1 MWIRQLISEKIFR
14 LKLRSETRQYCYF
27 ELTCRCNDLYEANT
41 LLSFWIEPLCYFL
54 ALLVT
59 CRQPRSSWLNFLISD
74 LDLPSCCQRNMEAW
88 WWETAKRWQ
97 RQHRLK
103 DNIFSYADKE
113 QTETRYQISY
123 HPNMTSKRGS
133 FGLLQCSELMKRRL
147 MENFRLQR
155 SANVGSQGVGVPGA
169 NFHQH
174 STLMMQKSM
183 L

>member
-1 MWIRQLISEKIFR
+1 MPLWAAHFFFTINLIIVAFKCEIRQLISEKIFR

-27 ELTCRCNDLYEANT
+27 ELTCRCYDLYEANT

-97 RQHRLK
+97 RQHRLEG
-103 DNIFSYADKE
+103 NIFGHADKE
-113 QTETRYQISY
+113 QTEKMYEALTA
-123 HPNMTSKRGS
+123 NSK
-133 FGLLQCSELMKRRL
+133 
-147 MENFRLQR
+147 
-155 SANVGSQGVGVPGA
+155 
-169 NFHQH
+169 
-174 STLMMQKSM
+174 
-183 L
+183 

>member
-97 RQHRLK
+97 RQHRLEG
-103 DNIFSYADKE
+103 NIFGLIRSKLEFYFSSGITLDIDVFFLWGTSYWSIKDKTYKKVE
-113 QTETRYQISY
+113 RN
-123 HPNMTSKRGS
+123 P
-133 FGLLQCSELMKRRL
+133 F
-147 MENFRLQR
+147 
-155 SANVGSQGVGVPGA
+155 
-169 NFHQH
+169 
-174 STLMMQKSM
+174 
-183 L
+183 